1 MRTINIQIDVVYSF
15 RKGFQGGGAWL
26 RPFFYNH
33 LALWELFAA
42 KEEPE
47 LLLFSVGEGST
58 SGLWV
63 KLCYRAIEGIIL
75 FFNRI
80 VD

>member
-33 LALWELFAA
+33 LALWEFFDA
-42 KEEPE
+42 KEKPE
-47 LLLFSVGEGST
+47 LSYSLTGLLISVFLHE
-58 SGLWV
+58 L
-63 KLCYRAIEGIIL
+63 LCTQFE
-75 FFNRI
+75 
-80 VD
+80 